1 MFFAFFCFSLVNFD
15 SSIQAKEML
24 LLAESADKQKS
35 WITHISKKISKKG
48 IVSSGNL
55 G

>member
-1 MFFAFFCFSLVNFD
+1 MVSAVNYD

-24 LLAESADKQKS
+24 LLAETADKQKL
-35 WITHISKKISKKG
+35 WVTHMSKKISKKG

-55 G
+55 K